1 MERDPKLKK
10 IALWTY
16 YEDAKRD
23 PGLNEG
29 ATTIAYLP
37 NKGWFWYI
45 PLKNNKV
52 SVGIVAENKYLF
64 NGTTRDHSEI
74 FDREIKNNA
83 WIQDHL
89 KDATQIGE
97 YRVTGEY

>member
-64 NGTTRDHSEI
+64 NGTTRDHYEI